1 MKRGP
6 FLIAACF
13 MLAISPAAPAQEAIS
28 SAEQVQALPV
38 EIAETA
44 RPVRIEGVVTYL
56 DAASLQAVVQDASG
70 GVSLKLAQEDVLPA
84 GLKAGSRVV
93 VEGVTARG
101 QFLPRI
107 VGGPAGLKIQL
118 IGQGDLP
125 PARPVNGSQL
135 TLPDMDSQWVEIR
148 GVVRPP
154 PAPYGG
160 AILALE
166 AEGRTFFAYV
176 PETAEKRSLPPSLL
190 GVRVKVRAVA
200 GTFVNDRRQMTRRVL
215 FLPSVDSIT
224 AEETVVVDDPFQR
237 PLTAFDELLRAHT
250 PGANER
256 AKVRGIALL
265 AIPNEGLFIREE
277 NGGGLWLQMS
287 QGFSGP
293 AVTPGDTVEAVGWP
307 EATNFR
313 PDLRGVVFRVVA
325 HGPPVA
331 PIRTTAR
338 ELLSA
343 RHHGDLVQIEGTLV
357 GLYED
362 PLGTRLLLNH
372 DEVFFE
378 ARVPATVVRDPL
390 PEWVR
395 DARLRITGVCE
406 NLPGE
411 AVASP
416 QTSQTFF
423 IRVSEIRDVA
433 VISSPSWWTS
443 RRLFWVLGGTLG
455 CAVLAGSWAIALR
468 RRVAIQTKVIASQV
482 HRAGVQEERQRLAR
496 ELHDSLEQEMT
507 GVGLQLETA
516 LARVSSDPEAA
527 KLSVERARR
536 LLHRAQRE
544 TRETIWDLRS
554 SPTDPGV
561 LPGLLQEVLGPIT
574 EAVGASLEVVC
585 RENFPDGLPG
595 SLMHHLVRVA
605 HEAVANAAK
614 HGQPKRILV
623 SLDSTANGIQLLVS
637 DDGCGFLQESAP
649 GARQGHFGLTGMG
662 ERAAKTEGKITIDSA
677 PGQGTRVR
685 FTAPFQAQPQL
696 LK

>member
-1 MKRGP
+1 MNSLSRS
-6 FLIAACF
+6 IAAYLFLCP
-13 MLAISPAAPAQEAIS
+13 LSWVAAQEAIT
-28 SAEQVQALPV
+28 SAAQVQALSI
-38 EIAETA
+38 EAAELA
-44 RPVRIEGVVTYL
+44 RPVRIEGVMTYI
-56 DAASLQAVVQDASG
+56 DVANGQAYVQDASG
-70 GVSLKLAQEDVLPA
+70 GVSLKLTPDDTLPP
-84 GLKAGSRVV
+84 GLQSGSAVI

-107 VGGPAGLKIQL
+107 VGGPTGLQIQIL
-118 IGQGDLP
+118 GQGALP
-125 PARPVNGSQL
+125 PAKSVNGPQL
-135 TLPDMDSQWVEIR
+135 TLPDMDSQWIEIR

-160 AILALE
+160 AVLALE

-176 PETAEKRSLPPSLL
+176 PGTAEKRSLPPSLL

-215 FLPSVDSIT
+215 LLPSIDSIT
-224 AEETVVVDDPFQR
+224 AEETLVVDDPFQR

-250 PGANER
+250 PGASER
-256 AKVRGIALL
+256 AKVRGTALL
-265 AIPNEGLFIREE
+265 ALPNEGLFIREE
-277 NGGGLWLQMS
+277 NGGGLWLQTS

-307 EATNFR
+307 EAENFR

-325 HGPPVA
+325 HGPPVV

-338 ELLSA
+338 DLLSA
-343 RHHGDLVQIEGTLV
+343 RHHGDLVQLEGTLV
-357 GLYED
+357 GLYVD
-362 PLGTRLLLNH
+362 PVSTRLLLSH

-378 ARVPATVVRDPL
+378 ARVPVAVTRVPL

-395 DARLRITGVCE
+395 DTRLRITGVCE
-406 NLPGE
+406 NIPGE
-411 AVASP
+411 AVSSP

-423 IRVSEIRDVA
+423 IRVSTIGDV
-433 VISSPSWWTS
+433 VVLSSPSWWTS
-443 RRLFWVLGGTLG
+443 QRLFWVLGGTLG

-468 RRVAIQTKVIASQV
+468 RRVAIQTKVIEAQV
-482 HRAGVQEERQRLAR
+482 HRSGVQEERQRLAR

-516 LARVSSDPEAA
+516 LARVMSDPDAA
-527 KLSVERARR
+527 KVSVERARR

-554 SPTDPGV
+554 SATDPGV
-561 LPGLLQEVLGPIT
+561 LPGLLREVLGPIA
-574 EAVGASLEVVC
+574 EAVGAGLEVSFS
-585 RENFPDGLPG
+585 ENVPDGLPG
-595 SLMHHLVRVA
+595 TLMHHLVRIA

-614 HGQPKRILV
+614 HGHPKSILV
-623 SLDSTANGIQLLVS
+623 SLDFIDNEIHLLVR
-637 DDGCGFLQESAP
+637 DDGCGFLQETAP

-662 ERAAKTEGKITIDSA
+662 ERAAKTDGKLTITSA
-677 PGQGTRVR
+677 PGQGTTVR
-685 FTAPFQAQPQL
+685 FTAPL
-696 LK
+696 LLNHAS

>member
-1 MKRGP
+1 MKNLSRR
-6 FLIAACF
+6 IATCLLLGSVSWASGQEV
-13 MLAISPAAPAQEAIS
+13 ITSAA
-28 SAEQVQALPV
+28 QVQALPIEV
-38 EIAETA
+38 AELD
-44 RPVRIEGVVTYL
+44 RPVRIEGVVTYI
-56 DAASLQAVVQDASG
+56 DTASGQAFVQDASG
-70 GVSLKLAQEDVLPA
+70 GVSLKLTPEDELPA
-84 GLKAGSRVV
+84 GLQSGTAVI

-107 VGGPAGLKIQL
+107 VGGPTGLKIQTV
-118 IGQGDLP
+118 GQGGLP
-125 PARPVNGSQL
+125 AAKPVNGPQL
-135 TLPDMDSQWVEIR
+135 TLPDMDSQWIEIR

-160 AILALE
+160 AVLALE

-215 FLPSVDSIT
+215 LLPSIDSIT
-224 AEETVVVDDPFQR
+224 AEETLVVDDPFQR

-250 PGANER
+250 PGASER

-277 NGGGLWLQMS
+277 NGGGLWLQTS

-293 AVTPGDTVEAVGWP
+293 AVVPGDTVEAVGWP
-307 EATNFR
+307 EAENFR

-325 HGPPVA
+325 HGPPVV

-338 ELLSA
+338 DLLSA
-343 RHHGDLVQIEGTLV
+343 RHHGDLVQLEGTLV
-357 GLYED
+357 GLYVD
-362 PLGTRLLLNH
+362 PLSTRLLLSH

-378 ARVPATVVRDPL
+378 ARVPATVARVPL
-390 PEWVR
+390 QEWVR
-395 DARLRITGVCE
+395 DTRLRISGVCE
-406 NLPGE
+406 NIPGE
-411 AVASP
+411 AVSSP

-423 IRVSEIRDVA
+423 IRVSTIGDVV

-443 RRLFWVLGGTLG
+443 QRLFWVLGGTLG
-455 CAVLAGSWAIALR
+455 CALLAGSWAIALR
-468 RRVAIQTKVIASQV
+468 RRVAIQTKVIESQV

-516 LARVSSDPEAA
+516 LARVGSDPAAA

-561 LPGLLQEVLGPIT
+561 LPGVLREVLGPIA
-574 EAVGASLEVVC
+574 EAVGATVEVAC
-585 RENFPDGLPG
+585 STNFPDGLHG
-595 SLMHHLVRVA
+595 SLMHHLVRIA

-614 HGQPKRILV
+614 HGQPKSIMV
-623 SLDSTANGIQLLVS
+623 SLDFIGDHIHLLVR
-637 DDGCGFLQESAP
+637 DDGCGFLQATAP

-662 ERAAKTEGKITIDSA
+662 ERATKTDGKLTITSA
-677 PGQGTRVR
+677 PGQGTQVR
-685 FTAPFQAQPQL
+685 FTAPLQFNHAS
-696 LK
+696 